1 MKGIFMKTGR
11 AQKGF
16 VLALSAV
23 LLLCISVILAAFV
36 FLITL
41 KSRSLAT
48 GMASAKAFWLAE
60 AGIQRVASQLKKDPD
75 YRIRPVSLSG
85 SLGEGSYTVS
95 VATPSE
101 SGVCVATSTGTVDG
115 ISRTIAQTL
124 TIRTAG
130 WGSQF
135 TEYAV
140 FAGVKNRN
148 VTLRNNSEIQ
158 GDVYVGGEVR
168 TMDSSSVSGTVF
180 ASSGSGNYVREPL
193 PTPPVP
199 MPTLTRKWYDDEISV
214 AKTYPKGNVTYT
226 SIDLTGKTLYVNG
239 KVRLTNA
246 SGTGTIVSVGSLEV
260 NGTIGSGVSV
270 ISDSTVSIGANSR
283 VSPDV
288 MFYGRNAVTV
298 DSPGIVMEQV
308 AIFSP
313 GKVDIANGAQISG
326 VVFSDGNITV
336 SGNSVVAGSVA
347 AGGNMTLN
355 ASTVIQDKD
364 KLPQRVP
371 FGVAGKEDVI
381 ALSDWRE

>member
-1 MKGIFMKTGR
+1 MKTDR

-36 FLITL
+36 FLTTMR
-41 KSRSLAT
+41 SRSLAT
-48 GMASAKAFWLAE
+48 GMASVKAFWLAE
-60 AGIQRVASQLKKDPD
+60 AGIQRVASRLKKDPD
-75 YRIRPVSLSG
+75 YCTRPVSLSD
-85 SLGEGSYTVS
+85 SLGEGGYTVS

-101 SGVCVATSTGTVDG
+101 SGVCVATSTGTVG
-115 ISRTIAQTL
+115 EISRTITQTL

-130 WGSQF
+130 WESQF

-140 FAGVKNRN
+140 FAGVKNSN

-180 ASSGSGNYVREPL
+180 ASRGSGNYVREPL

-199 MPTLTRKWYDDEISV
+199 MPTLTKKWYDDEISV
-214 AKTYPKGNVTYT
+214 AKTYPKGNATYT
-226 SIDLTGKTLYVNG
+226 SIDLTGQTLYVNG

-246 SGTGTIVSVGSLEV
+246 SGTGTIVSVGSLDV
-260 NGTIGSGVSV
+260 NGTIGSGVTI

-288 MFYGRNAVTV
+288 TFYGRNAVTV
-298 DSPGIVMEQV
+298 GNPGIVMEKV
-308 AIFSP
+308 AILSP
-313 GKVDIANGAQISG
+313 GKVDISSGAAISG
-326 VVFSDGNITV
+326 VVFADGKITV
-336 SGNSVVAGSVA
+336 SGSSVVAGSVA
-347 AGGNMTLN
+347 AGGGMTLD
-355 ASTVIQDKD
+355 ASTVIQDGK

-371 FGVAGKEDVI
+371 PGVTGKEGAVV
-381 ALSDWRE
+381 LSDWRE

>member
-101 SGVCVATSTGTVDG
+101 SGVCVVTSMGTVDG

-140 FAGVKNRN
+140 FAGVKNCN

-260 NGTIGSGVSV
+260 NGTIGSGVTV
-270 ISDSTVSIGANSR
+270 ISDSTVSVGANSR

-288 MFYGRNAVTV
+288 MFYGSNAVTV
-298 DSPGIVMEQV
+298 GNPGIVMERV
-308 AIFSP
+308 AILSP
-313 GKVDIANGAQISG
+313 GKVDISNGAAISG
-326 VVFSDGNITV
+326 VVFADGNITV

-347 AGGNMTLN
+347 AGGSMTLN
-355 ASTVIQDKD
+355 ASTVIQDKN

-371 FGVAGKEDVI
+371 FGVAGGEEAIV
-381 ALSDWRE
+381 LSDWLE